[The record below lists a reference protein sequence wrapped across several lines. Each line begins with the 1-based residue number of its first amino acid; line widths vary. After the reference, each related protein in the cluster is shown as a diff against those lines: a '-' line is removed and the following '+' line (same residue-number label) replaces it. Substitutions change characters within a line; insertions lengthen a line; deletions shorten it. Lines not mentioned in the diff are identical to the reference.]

1 MVFQYG
7 YTAASNQVGIMALRG
22 VYGPDK
28 VYSERCQYLAFYG
41 EPTIKNRLDFFE
53 NPQCDMYR
61 QTKLTTVLPS
71 ASSYNGEVTTLRKET
86 FTNIIM
92 GVADADT
99 YDAYVEEWMEIGGS
113 ILTQEA
119 NEWYATTK

>member
-28 VYSERCQYLAFYG
+28 VYSERCQYLAFYD

-92 GVADADT
+92 GVADVDT